1 VQGLSPAHAMR
12 TNASDRRDALTLSD
26 GRRLAFSVTGPRDGL
41 PVFYCHGAIG
51 TPIDATVDLTRIA
64 YEVGIRYIA
73 ASRPGIGGSD
83 AKPGRTVLDFAD
95 DIRELADALDLP
107 RFAVAGVSAG
117 GPYAL
122 AVAHRLPERV
132 RRVALCSALAPFCP
146 PHRTPGMQRR
156 IRVPLAVLAGAPD
169 MCRRLGDTVLPVV
182 AGHPRLVTRVI
193 AAHAAPS
200 ERARLDTAGERHAAS
215 QSFLDATCGGVGG
228 LIGDFL
234 TYANGWGFSPA
245 DVRPEVHLWHG
256 ASDPLVPVEHALQL
270 AATLP
275 NCRVFV
281 DPDEGHHFFRS
292 NLEQILTALVAE
304 ASVGAAACLPLRAA
318 A

>member
-1 VQGLSPAHAMR
+1 MR
-12 TNASDRRDALTLSD
+12 TDASDRCDALTLSD
-26 GRRLAFSVTGPRDGL
+26 GRRLAFSVTGPHDGL

-51 TPIDATVDLTRIA
+51 TPLDATVDLTRIA
-64 YEVGIRYIA
+64 RTLGIRYIA
-73 ASRPGIGGSD
+73 ASRPGVGGSD
-83 AKPGRTVLDFAD
+83 AKPGRTVLDFAQ
-95 DIRELADALDLP
+95 DIRELADALGLG
-107 RFAVAGVSAG
+107 RFAVVGVSAG

-122 AVAHRLPERV
+122 GVAAVMPERV

-156 IRVPLAVLAGAPD
+156 IRVPLAVLAGAPGI
-169 MCRRLGDTVLPVV
+169 CRRVGDTVLPVV

-215 QSFLDATCGGVGG
+215 QSFLDATCSGVGG

-234 TYANGWGFSPA
+234 TYANGWGFSPSE
-245 DVRPEVHLWHG
+245 VRPEVHLWHG

-292 NLEQILTALVAE
+292 NLEQILSALVADAT
-304 ASVGAAACLPLRAA
+304 ASAAPATLVRAA
-318 A
+318 